1 MFKLYNQIQANPV
14 SKVAFGDL
22 TFGHL
27 LSALYA
33 GPVSHTTGIDNRG
46 LHHTDKRYAIISGT
60 KFVNGVPTASPT
72 SIVKNVDYAHQAVKG
87 RGQNA
92 KKITTNQYI
101 FNLLVRAVRAQILNP
116 ILRNT
121 RWLAFGKMAERLRSV
136 SLNNSRFMKMAINP
150 INAVYFQQ
158 WVLNG

>member
-14 SKVAFGDL
+14 SKVSFGDL

-33 GPVSHTTGIDNRG
+33 GPTSHATGIDNRG
-46 LHHTDKRYAIISGT
+46 LWHQDLRYAEASGYPFIKGAPTAPPHEIISNY
-60 KFVNGVPTASPT
+60 KWA
-72 SIVKNVDYAHQAVKG
+72 KLAVSK
-87 RGQNA
+87 RGKKA
-92 KKITTNQYI
+92 KKMTANQYI
-101 FNLLVRAVRAQILNP
+101 YNLVVRSVRAQILNP

-150 INAVYFQQ
+150 INSVYFQH